1 MGPAMSMKK
10 TACLLAVLLAAAA
23 TSAPRAQQAP
33 AIRVVL
39 LGTGGGPSSLNERG
53 GPAAWVEAGGERLFV
68 DAGRSV
74 VMRLGQAGLA
84 PRDVTRV
91 FLTHLHSDH
100 VVGLP
105 ELWLSGWWMFREA
118 PLEVRGPAG
127 TRDLVEHMRRT
138 FAADLDL
145 RTGPPERRDRATA
158 AVSGTDIEEGV
169 VFEKN
174 GVRVTAIRVD
184 HGPVPTFGYRIDHA
198 GRSVV
203 FSGDDRKSDNLIA
216 KSQNVDVMLHNM
228 TAYTPEQLREE
239 GRIGDGRRAGALLLG
254 SPEDAA
260 AVFTGSRC
268 KVAVLIHS
276 TIGPPALQRLR
287 SGYSGRLE
295 TPDDLTEILVGDE
308 VILRPIKR

>member
-1 MGPAMSMKK
+1 MK
-10 TACLLAVLLAAAA
+10 TVRILLVLLAAAA
-23 TSAPRAQQAP
+23 APTAGAQPAP

-39 LGTGGGPSSLNERG
+39 LGTGGGPSANSARG
-53 GPAAWVEAGGERLFV
+53 GPSAWIEAGGERLFV
-68 DAGRSV
+68 DAGRNAV
-74 VMRLGQAGLA
+74 TRLGEAGLS

-105 ELWLSGWWMFREA
+105 DLWLTGWWMFRAA

-127 TRDLVEHMRRT
+127 TRDLIENMRKT

-145 RTGPPERRDRATA
+145 RTGPPERRDRTTA

-169 VFEKN
+169 VFDRN

-216 KSQNVDVMLHNM
+216 KSQNVDVLFHNVSG
-228 TAYTPEQLREE
+228 YTPEQLREE
-239 GRIGDGRRAGALLLG
+239 GRIGDGRRAATQLLA
-254 SPEDAA
+254 SPEEAA
-260 AVFTGSRC
+260 AVFAGSRC
-268 KVAVLIHS
+268 KVAVVIHA
-276 TIGPPALQRLR
+276 TPRATYEDRLR
-287 SGYSGRLE
+287 AGFTGRLE
-295 TPDDLTEILVGDE
+295 IPDDLTEVLVGED
-308 VILRPIKR
+308 VILKTVKR

>member
-1 MGPAMSMKK
+1 MPSAIVRAACFIVLFGAL
-10 TACLLAVLLAAAA
+10 TAAV
-23 TSAPRAQQAP
+23 PPPQAP

-39 LGTGGGPSSLNERG
+39 LGTGGGPNSINERG
-53 GPAAWVEAGGERLFV
+53 GPAAWVDAGGERLFI

-74 VMRLGQAGLA
+74 VTRLGQAGLA

-100 VVGLP
+100 AVGLP

-118 PLEVRGPAG
+118 PLEVRGPSG
-127 TRDLVEHMRRT
+127 TRAMIEHLRQ
-138 FAADLDL
+138 AYSADVDL
-145 RTGPPERRDRATA
+145 RTAPPERLRRETA
-158 AVSGTDIEEGV
+158 AISGVDIEEGV
-169 VFEKN
+169 VYEAN

-198 GRSVV
+198 GRAVV
-203 FSGDDRKSDNLIA
+203 FSGDDRRSDNLIA
-216 KSQNVDVMLHNM
+216 KSQNVDVLFHNM

-239 GRIGDGRRAGALLLG
+239 GRRGDAIRAGSQLLG

-260 AVFTGSRC
+260 AVFTASHC

-276 TIGPPALQRLR
+276 TVGPPALQRLR
-287 SGYSGRLE
+287 AGFTGRLE
-295 TPDDLTEILVGDE
+295 VPDDLTEILVGDE
-308 VILRPIKR
+308 VIVRPIKR